1 MEVLKIYNLEKIATG
16 KKTKEI
22 VEKYDF
28 VFKKKFG
35 QNFLIDTH
43 VINKIVNSA
52 ELTKEDLVI
61 EIGPGI
67 GSLTEEIVEQC
78 GKLIAIEID
87 TNLIPILSEVFGEYE
102 NFELINEDVLKI
114 DFDKLIEENSQY
126 KKVKVVANLPYYITT
141 PIIMN
146 FLENDI
152 KVDEIIVMIQK
163 EVAYR
168 MNAKE
173 NTKEYG
179 SLSLVVQYLCDTYL
193 VANVPQNCF
202 MPRPNV
208 DSAVIKLS
216 KLQKPRVSVED
227 RESLI
232 QLFKIAFSQRR
243 KTLVNCIFNSG
254 RFGYTKVELE
264 EKLNSLGINPKA
276 RGESLTIYEYAKIL
290 EIL

>member
-1 MEVLKIYNLEKIATG
+1 MEVFNINNLEKIATG

-43 VINKIVNSA
+43 VINKIVSSA
-52 ELTKEDLVI
+52 NLTKDDLVI

-67 GSLTEEIVEQC
+67 GSLTEDMIEQC

-87 TNLIPILSEVFGEYE
+87 TNLIPILTEVFSEYD

-114 DFDKLIEENSQY
+114 DFNKLLEENKQY
-126 KKVKVVANLPYYITT
+126 KRVKVVANLPYYITT

-152 KVDEIIVMIQK
+152 KVNEIIVMIQK

-173 NTKEYG
+173 STKEYG

-208 DSAVIKLS
+208 DSAVIKLTR
-216 KLQKPRVSVED
+216 LEQPRVDVKSPEK
-227 RESLI
+227 LI
-232 QLFKIAFSQRR
+232 ELFKIAFSQRR

-254 RFGYTKVELE
+254 KFGYTKTELE
-264 EKLNSLGINPKA
+264 EKLVSIGINGMA
-276 RGESLTIYEYAKIL
+276 RGESLTIQQYADIL
-290 EIL
+290 EVL

>member
-1 MEVLKIYNLEKIATG
+1 MFIINNLEKIATG
-16 KKTKEI
+16 KRTKEI
-22 VEKYDF
+22 IEKYDF

-35 QNFLIDTH
+35 QNFLIDSH
-43 VINKIVNSA
+43 VINKIINSA
-52 ELTKEDLVI
+52 DITEDDLVI

-67 GSLTEEIVEQC
+67 GSLTEEILEKC

-87 TNLIPILSEVFGEYE
+87 TNLIPILEEMFGDCE
-102 NFELINEDVLKI
+102 NFELINQDILKVDI
-114 DFDKLIEENSQY
+114 AQLIKDNPY

-152 KVDEIIVMIQK
+152 PFDDIIVMIQK

-168 MNAKE
+168 MNAKASS
-173 NTKEYG
+173 KEYG

-216 KLQKPRVSVED
+216 RLEKPRVNVED
-227 RESLI
+227 SEKLI

-254 RFGYTKVELE
+254 RFNYTKVELE
-264 EKLNSLGINPKA
+264 QLLESIGLNPKA
-276 RGESLTIYEYAKIL
+276 RGESLTIEEYAKIL